1 MKRHLISLILTV
13 VLVVGG
19 VNVIP
24 AGTKDVSA
32 AMQLNDFEPYYNVD
46 LGPGNIIS
54 QGANSGHGWSENE
67 DGTITD
73 GNDVWWVGGADL
85 STE

>member
-24 AGTKDVSA
+24 AGTKDVITTSSSNLIIPDSFTGESA
-32 AMQLNDFEPYYNVD
+32 NE
-46 LGPGNIIS
+46 I
-54 QGANSGHGWSENE
+54 QGWTG
-67 DGTITD
+67 
-73 GNDVWWVGGADL
+73 L
-85 STE
+85 F